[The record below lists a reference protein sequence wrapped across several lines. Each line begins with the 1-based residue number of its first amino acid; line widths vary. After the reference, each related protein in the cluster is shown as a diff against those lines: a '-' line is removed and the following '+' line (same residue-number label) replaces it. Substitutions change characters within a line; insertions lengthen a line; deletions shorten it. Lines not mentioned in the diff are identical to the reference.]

1 MNIKDF
7 RYVYNKQQAEFY
19 MFEYYIVPEKIDDN
33 PRTGKKYYK
42 FKDSIL
48 LQSAYRAWM
57 ERKYGKN

>member
-19 MFEYYIVPEKIDDN
+19 MFTYHIIPEKIDDN
-33 PRTGKKYYK
+33 PTTGKRYYK
-42 FKDSIL
+42 FKDSEL
-48 LQSAYRAWM
+48 LQRAYKTWM